1 MPGTCP
7 RRARHLPKTRR
18 DASYLRP
25 GRNSVPGTCPR
36 RGGMLAICGLGRKS
50 MPGGNRCQ
58 APARTRLDASNLQV
72 ARCAGQIVK
81 EPGAR
86 HLSKARRD
94 ASNLLTGLELGARHL
109 SKARRDASN
118 LLPGWNSVPGTCPIR
133 GGMLAI
139 CGRAPRARDP
149 SELVLT

>member
-1 MPGTCP
+1 
-7 RRARHLPKTRR
+7 
-18 DASYLRP
+18 
-25 GRNSVPGTCPR
+25 
-36 RGGMLAICGLGRKS
+36 MLAICGRAGT
-50 MPGGNRCQ
+50 RCQ
-58 APARTRLDASNLQV
+58 
-72 ARCAGQIVK
+72 

-94 ASNLLTGLELGARHL
+94 ASNLLTGQE
-109 SKARRDASN
+109 
-118 LLPGWNSVPGTCPIR
+118 PGTRCWKSVPGTCPRRGGMLAIVSRAGNRCQAPAQDAPGTCPGR